1 MITKSRITIFA
12 LITAI
17 VGFLSCN
24 GRHLNTEAAS
34 PGSKADEIIASLEI
48 QRGMKIADIGAG
60 GGYFS
65 LKFAALTGETG
76 KVYAVDINRKYLQNI
91 RTSAEKENLGNIDY
105 IAAEPDD
112 SKLPE
117 KSADLIFIRS
127 TFHHFGTPVDYMKRL
142 IPALR
147 PGGRVAIIDYNS
159 SSFMFGHRV
168 SEEEILDVMKKAGYA
183 HIARYDFLKRQS
195 FNVFRLR

>member
-1 MITKSRITIFA
+1 MIAKSRITIFT

-34 PGSKADEIIASLEI
+34 PGSKAEEIIAILEI
-48 QRGMKIADIGAG
+48 KKGMRIADIGAG
-60 GGYFS
+60 GGYFTF
-65 LKFAALTGETG
+65 KFAATTGESG

-91 RTSAEKENLGNIDY
+91 GAMAAKENLGNIKL

-112 SKLPE
+112 SKLPAG
-117 KSADLIFIRS
+117 SSDLIFIRS
-127 TFHHFGTPVDYMKRL
+127 TFHHFSTPVEYMKGL

-147 PGGRVAIIDYNS
+147 PGGRIAIIDYNS

-168 SEEEILDVMKKAGYA
+168 SEEAILDVMKKAGYT
-183 HIARYDFLKRQS
+183 HLARHDFLKRQS
-195 FNVFRLR
+195 FNVFGLR